1 METGMRLIRES
12 STVSAIKGLSVTIP
26 KQRNE
31 LAEKV
36 DRLAT
41 LMTEIDLKEK
51 AFKESLA
58 AAKAEEKALKEELA
72 GVAEDLE
79 TTSLEGEASMLVW
92 EGKKSRDI
100 DPLRFFQWL
109 KERDREQD
117 FFKLVK
123 VGLTATEAFLSK
135 AIVSK
140 SGLVAEETDLY
151 AKVKAVPKIKN

>member
-1 METGMRLIRES
+1 METGMRLIREGNQ
-12 STVSAIKGLSVTIP
+12 AGIIKGLSVAIP
-26 KQRNE
+26 KKRNE

-36 DRLAT
+36 DRLAAI
-41 LMTEIDLKEK
+41 MTEIDLKEK

-72 GVAEDLE
+72 GVAKDLE
-79 TTSLEGEASMLVW
+79 TTSLEGETSMLVW
-92 EGKKSRDI
+92 EGKKARDI
-100 DPLRFFQWL
+100 DPLNLFQWL

-135 AIVSK
+135 AVVSK
-140 SGLVAEETDLY
+140 SGLVSEETDPY